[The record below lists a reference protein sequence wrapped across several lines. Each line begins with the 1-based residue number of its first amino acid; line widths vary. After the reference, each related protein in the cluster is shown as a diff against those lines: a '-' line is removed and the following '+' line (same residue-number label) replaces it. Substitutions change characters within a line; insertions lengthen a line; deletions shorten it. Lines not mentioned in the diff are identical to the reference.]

1 MVGMRPAVRS
11 RSWAPQNS
19 RVRSLADFR
28 QPSSKRSHE
37 GSNPSGRAIQSRT
50 TTVFDPKRT
59 LTRDPLIRHAPFP
72 SKSRGGS
79 RMKPEMPTPS
89 SQLSRLDTGTIAAGA
104 FRLRYRIE
112 GTGAPAIVIGSATYY
127 PRVFSQVLR
136 KQLRLVFLDHRG
148 FAPTPGN
155 VDRSEFGLEKLV
167 DDVEKARQELQLGR
181 IAIVGHSGH
190 ALLALEYAKKY
201 PANTS
206 HVIMVAMAPNLGP
219 AIVEATERYWQESVS
234 PERKAAMEDNLH
246 SLPDAELAKLP
257 PGEAFIRSY
266 VRNGP
271 RIWYDPRFDSSS
283 LWVGVDVNMDVMGH
297 VWGQVFRD
305 IDIRENLAALD
316 RPVFLAL
323 GRYDFLVGPP
333 SSWDPIRPHFTNLTV
348 RVFEKSGH
356 TPPMEE
362 SELFDDELLRWIQ
375 RNQ

>member
-1 MVGMRPAVRS
+1 
-11 RSWAPQNS
+11 
-19 RVRSLADFR
+19 
-28 QPSSKRSHE
+28 
-37 GSNPSGRAIQSRT
+37 
-50 TTVFDPKRT
+50 
-59 LTRDPLIRHAPFP
+59 
-72 SKSRGGS
+72 
-79 RMKPEMPTPS
+79 MKPEMPTPS